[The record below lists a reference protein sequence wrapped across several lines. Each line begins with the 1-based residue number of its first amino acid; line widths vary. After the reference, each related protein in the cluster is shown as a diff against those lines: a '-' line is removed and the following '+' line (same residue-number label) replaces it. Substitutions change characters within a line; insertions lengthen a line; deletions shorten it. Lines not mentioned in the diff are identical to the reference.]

1 MQNRLK
7 GVFMRHLKKT
17 LPLIV
22 SNYSG
27 LFGIEVKIQGTK
39 AYTDSKTIVIP
50 RLNYDS
56 DESVTLA
63 FGYLAHESAHIRY
76 TDFKLVAKAHKKD
89 NIFFYIF
96 NILEDSRVEK
106 LIGKRFIGVYE
117 NLEKLHLNLLGDI
130 KDFKDVLD
138 RAQTG
143 VLLFSFISLLC
154 AHICQKFKVIEYL
167 KISYKKLLYVIEKDL
182 LDRIIDELK
191 KLTQCK
197 NTEDCFNL
205 TDVIYTL
212 IKDYD
217 TIFSDSNNHNNDY
230 EKDNEKDDADT
241 QNKCNAL
248 CDDTNNSDRDK
259 KIESKEKNKDLAH
272 KNCKKNTTKSLDLDG
287 VLKDIDNIYNE
298 TNAYSNIPDYLR
310 PLSRLLSDSVDID
323 TTTRDDFG
331 KVSGGLCSC
340 GRDDFKDSVIKAT
353 SLQRNRLIRKI
364 YSLKEDLS
372 QRATQGR
379 KLNVKKIPL
388 MPFGYNKI
396 FLKKDCKSCL
406 DTCVQILV
414 DVSGSM
420 LCHDDGDKSRGEL
433 ACQCALALALALEG
447 VEDLDVGVTYYPG
460 DDCEYETALK
470 FNEKASVVA
479 SRFDQ
484 DPKGSTPLAQ
494 ALWHAFELFI
504 KQGHKRNIVIVITD
518 GIPDSIKKT
527 QDVLD
532 ILEANN
538 IEVYGIGINVSPIEK
553 IIKKSI
559 VIEDGTFLLNTSFN
573 LFLKLFDVKYY

>member
-1 MQNRLK
+1 
-7 GVFMRHLKKT
+7 MRNLKKT

-27 LFGIEVKIQGTK
+27 LFGIEVKIQGKK

-56 DESVTLA
+56 DASVTLA

-76 TDFKLVAKAHKKD
+76 TDFKLVAKAHKRD

-106 LIGKRFIGVYE
+106 LIGRRFIGVYE
-117 NLEKLHLNLLGDI
+117 NLEKLHINLLGNI
-130 KDFKDVLD
+130 KDFKDILD
-138 RAQTG
+138 RAETS
-143 VLLFSFISLLC
+143 VLFFAFISLLST
-154 AHICQKFKVIEYL
+154 HVCQRFKVLEYL
-167 KISYKKLLYVIEKDL
+167 KVSYKKVLNVIDKDL
-182 LDRIIDELK
+182 VDILISEIK
-191 KLTQCK
+191 KLPTCK
-197 NTEDCFNL
+197 GTEDCFNL

-212 IKDYD
+212 IK
-217 TIFSDSNNHNNDY
+217 
-230 EKDNEKDDADT
+230 EKSCDFLNC
-241 QNKCNAL
+241 QNT
-248 CDDTNNSDRDK
+248 DTNDKCANLNDKNSSDDNK
-259 KIESKEKNKDLAH
+259 KAEFNDVNKDF
-272 KNCKKNTTKSLDLDG
+272 NKKDRGAKRKENLDLDR
-287 VLKDIDNIYNE
+287 VLKDIDNIYNDNN
-298 TNAYSNIPDYLR
+298 TFSNIPDYLR

-372 QRATQGR
+372 KRATQGR

-396 FLKKDCKSCL
+396 FLKKDIETSL

-420 LCHDDGDKSRGEL
+420 LCHDDGDKSRGDL

-470 FNEKASVVA
+470 FNEKASVVSA
-479 SRFDQ
+479 RFDQ

-494 ALWHAFELFI
+494 ALWHAFDLFI
-504 KQGHKRNIVIVITD
+504 KQGRRRNIVIVITD

-527 QDVLD
+527 QDVLN
-532 ILEANN
+532 ILDNNN

-553 IIKKSI
+553 IIEKSI

-573 LFLKLFDVKYY
+573 LFLKLFDIKYY

>member
-1 MQNRLK
+1 
-7 GVFMRHLKKT
+7 MRNLKKT

-56 DESVTLA
+56 DASVTLA

-76 TDFKLVAKAHKKD
+76 TDFKFVAKAHKID
-89 NIFFYIF
+89 NVFFYIF

-106 LIGKRFIGVYE
+106 LIGRRFIGVYE
-117 NLEKLHLNLLGDI
+117 NLEKLHINLLGNL
-130 KDFKDVLD
+130 KDFKDTLD
-138 RAQTG
+138 RADTG
-143 VLLFSFISLLC
+143 VILFSFISLLST
-154 AHICQKFKVIEYL
+154 HVCQRFKVLEYL
-167 KISYKKLLYVIEKDL
+167 KISYKKVLNIIDKAL
-182 LDRIIDELK
+182 LDRVINEVK
-191 KLTQCK
+191 KLSTCK
-197 NTEDCFNL
+197 STEDCFNL

-212 IKDYD
+212 IK
-217 TIFSDSNNHNNDY
+217 
-230 EKDNEKDDADT
+230 E
-241 QNKCNAL
+241 
-248 CDDTNNSDRDK
+248 
-259 KIESKEKNKDLAH
+259 
-272 KNCKKNTTKSLDLDG
+272 KSLDISNCQNADTNDKCANLNDKNRSDDNKKAEFKDVNKDFNKKEDVTKIKDYLDLEH
-287 VLKDIDNIYNE
+287 VLKDIDNIYNDNN
-298 TNAYSNIPDYLR
+298 TFSNIPDYLR
-310 PLSRLLSDSVDID
+310 PLARLLSDSVDID

-331 KVSGGLCSC
+331 KVSGGLCVC

-372 QRATQGR
+372 KRATQGR

-396 FLKKDCKSCL
+396 FLKKDIETSL

-447 VEDLDVGVTYYPG
+447 VEELDVGVTYYPG
-460 DDCEYETALK
+460 DNCEYETALK

-479 SRFDQ
+479 ARFDQ

-494 ALWHAFELFI
+494 ALWHAFDLFI
-504 KQGHKRNIVIVITD
+504 KQGRKRNIVIVITD

-527 QDVLD
+527 QDVLN
-532 ILEANN
+532 ILDNNN
-538 IEVYGIGINVSPIEK
+538 IEVYGIGINVSPIEN
-553 IIKKSI
+553 IIAKSI

-573 LFLKLFDVKYY
+573 LFLKLFDIKYY